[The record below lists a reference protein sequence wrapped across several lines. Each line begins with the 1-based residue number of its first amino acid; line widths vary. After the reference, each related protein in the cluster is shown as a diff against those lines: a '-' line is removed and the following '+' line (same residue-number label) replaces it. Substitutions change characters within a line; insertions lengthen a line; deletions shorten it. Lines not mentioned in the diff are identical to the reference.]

1 MNLIP
6 CNNDIDGDGILNDCD
21 IDQSAGEDCNTNG
34 IIDSCDIA
42 GGAADAN
49 TNGIPDECEETPFIR
64 GDVNGDGGI
73 DIGDAVTTL
82 DYLFTGGS
90 IGCEKAADSND
101 DGAINVA
108 DGIALLGY
116 LFSGTGDL
124 PMPFPTCG
132 GDLTADT
139 LVCEIYEGCP

>member
-1 MNLIP
+1 
-6 CNNDIDGDGILNDCD
+6 
-21 IDQSAGEDCNTNG
+21 
-34 IIDSCDIA
+34 
-42 GGAADAN
+42 
-49 TNGIPDECEETPFIR
+49 
-64 GDVNGDGGI
+64 VNGDGGI
-73 DIGDAVTTL
+73 DISDAVTTL

-124 PMPFPTCG
+124 PAPFPACG
-132 GDLTADT
+132 IDPTADA
-139 LVCEIYEGCP
+139 LECDSFAACP